1 MKKIFVTMMGLTLGV
16 GSMFAQE
23 AGSSKWIG
31 TVGVAPVIIDG
42 TGLQLGFEKAVNNKL
57 SVGLGLNVLSR
68 KAYYQSYPLGDK
80 YFPDGYE
87 YNVYKSNP
95 NTFGIN
101 ARYYLI
107 GNNEDA
113 KFGLY
118 GGLGLGFSNYTYQT
132 STKNLV
138 PETDTL
144 FYSFDY
150 ENKEKGISAS
160 LTGGL
165 DYLLG
170 KGRLFLEIQSVSM
183 LSSSDTRV
191 YSNGK
196 GIMASQN
203 GTYTVK
209 NESPSL
215 FWDGYITIGYRLRF

>member
-1 MKKIFVTMMGLTLGV
+1 MKKIFVTWMGLTLGV
-16 GSMFAQE
+16 GSMFAQDG
-23 AGSSKWIG
+23 GSSKWIG

-57 SVGLGLNVLSR
+57 SVGLGFNNLIRQKDS
-68 KAYYQSYPLGDK
+68 YSYPVGTQGWEQGIESTTLK
-80 YFPDGYE
+80 M
-87 YNVYKSNP
+87 NP
-95 NTFGIN
+95 TTIGIL

-118 GGLGLGFSNYTYQT
+118 GGLGLGFTSHVYQA
-132 STKNLV
+132 SLKNLV

-144 FYSFDY
+144 FYSYDY

-165 DYLLG
+165 DYRLG

-183 LSSSDTRV
+183 LSSSETRV
-191 YSNGK
+191 FSNAK
-196 GIMASQN
+196 GTMASQN
-203 GTYTVK
+203 GTSTYK
-209 NESPSL
+209 NESPFL